1 MGVAGQVGVADL
13 VGPSDQHVLEGN
25 HSLQIPLLALAATAV
40 ATTLWQHEHF
50 QPADGVVALS
60 WLGVLYLF
68 FLFLPL
74 LMLRAL
80 PPLRTHRSLFVAAAL
95 AGPLLFI
102 PLHHSFVG
110 ALGRSLIGAL
120 PVAQAAL
127 SLAALAIVQSLP
139 RPAPT
144 ERLPGPAL
152 ARRELGHRALMAT
165 VALGFLATA
174 IPLQLDRQWV
184 AVAWAL
190 LAAAV
195 WWLYRRLP
203 HPGLK
208 YFGLLLYVGVLL
220 RLLPD
225 QTFLTY
231 HERGLPVLNWL
242 LYSYGVP
249 CVAFLLGSA
258 GLAPVEA
265 KYRRRFE
272 ELTPLG
278 RIPLAGVI
286 YYAGLLLVF
295 VLINVEIADA
305 FSVGR
310 HTELWQERSY
320 ARDLT
325 RSLSWVLYALT
336 LLVLGMR
343 QSGRGQRFFSLG
355 LMLLTVGKVFLYDLS
370 KVGGIYRALSFLG
383 LAVSL
388 FVVSLLY
395 QRLAFRTAKD
405 PKQGAPASEK
415 PQ

>member
-1 MGVAGQVGVADL
+1 M
-13 VGPSDQHVLEGN
+13 
-25 HSLQIPLLALAATAV
+25 
-40 ATTLWQHEHF
+40 
-50 QPADGVVALS
+50 
-60 WLGVLYLF
+60 
-68 FLFLPL
+68 
-74 LMLRAL
+74 
-80 PPLRTHRSLFVAAAL
+80 
-95 AGPLLFI
+95 
-102 PLHHSFVG
+102 
-110 ALGRSLIGAL
+110 
-120 PVAQAAL
+120 
-127 SLAALAIVQSLP
+127 
-139 RPAPT
+139 
-144 ERLPGPAL
+144 
-152 ARRELGHRALMAT
+152 
-165 VALGFLATA
+165 
-174 IPLQLDRQWV
+174 
-184 AVAWAL
+184 
-190 LAAAV
+190 
-195 WWLYRRLP
+195 
-203 HPGLK
+203 
-208 YFGLLLYVGVLL
+208 
-220 RLLPD
+220 
-225 QTFLTY
+225 
-231 HERGLPVLNWL
+231 
-242 LYSYGVP
+242 P
-249 CVAFLLGSA
+249 CVALLLGSA

-325 RSLSWVLYALT
+325 RSLSWVIYALT